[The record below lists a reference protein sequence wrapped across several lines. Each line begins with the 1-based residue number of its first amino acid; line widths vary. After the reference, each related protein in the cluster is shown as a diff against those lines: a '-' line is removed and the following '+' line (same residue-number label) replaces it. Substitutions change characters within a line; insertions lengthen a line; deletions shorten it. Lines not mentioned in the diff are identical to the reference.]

1 MGKKNRTFRNIA
13 LLVIFVM
20 LIICSILSV
29 SYAYY
34 ASTANNNNSFV
45 VHNTTVE
52 CLSISTSSGAYIMA
66 SSLPSYFYPVSD
78 TYARTTAGN
87 APSHGTGTSTDLQYT
102 GRAFGQLSM
111 EIKNNCTNSVY
122 VDVLFVPTF
131 LNQIDL
137 SFIRYALCFGE
148 FGPAS
153 TCWLATSNAYSAAK
167 TLGNSATGQLASC
180 FGYTSGS
187 FWNYVA
193 RNAMYNPMPLNQNM
207 CSFIKQNYTPGL
219 TISGNGTTKLTIR
232 YWLNEGTSVN
242 YYDGRLLSGHFYV
255 YGF

>member
-52 CLSISTSSGAYIMA
+52 CLSISTSTGAYSMI

-78 TYARTTAGN
+78 TFARTTDGN
-87 APSHGTGTSTDLQYT
+87 AAGHGTGTSTDFQYT
-102 GRAFGQLSM
+102 GWAFGQLSM
-111 EIKNNCTNSVY
+111 EIKNNCTNLVNF
-122 VDVLFVPTF
+122 DVLFIPTSF
-131 LNQIDL
+131 NQIDL
-137 SFIRYALCFGE
+137 SHVRYALCFGE
-148 FGPAS
+148 FGPTS
-153 TCWLATSNAYSAAK
+153 TCWRPNSSSYSAAK
-167 TLGNSATGQLASC
+167 TLYNSATC
-180 FGYTSGS
+180 FDYTSGS

-193 RNAMYNPMPLNQNM
+193 RNHGTHLLPLNQKM
-207 CSFIKQNYTPGL
+207 CSFIRQNYNPPL

-232 YWLNEGTSVN
+232 YWLKEGTSVN
-242 YYDGRLLSGHFYV
+242 YYDGRLLSGNFYV